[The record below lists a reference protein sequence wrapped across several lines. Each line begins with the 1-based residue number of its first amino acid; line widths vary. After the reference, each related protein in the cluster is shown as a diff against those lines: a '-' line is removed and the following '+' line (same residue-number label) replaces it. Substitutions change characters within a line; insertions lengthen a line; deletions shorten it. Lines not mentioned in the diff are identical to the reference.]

1 MESVIFDLEKASVRE
16 VNQFLHGAPE
26 TLEGRQV
33 TVVSPNG
40 AHNLAVGVDAPVQV
54 LIDGHAGYYAGGMNK
69 HATIIV
75 EERGHGRRGK
85 HDERQGS
92 RERLRVEW

>member
-1 MESVIFDLEKASVRE
+1 MESVIFDLEKATVRE

-40 AHNLAVGVDAPVQV
+40 AHNLAVGVDAQYTRVTGILGATGVSQAFGESD
-54 LIDGHAGYYAGGMNK
+54 LGGT
-69 HATIIV
+69 AVRVSILV
-75 EERGHGRRGK
+75 GR
-85 HDERQGS
+85 
-92 RERLRVEW
+92 